1 MKMLYVT
8 DREAAGD
15 ARFAAILAALSEAPS
30 LAVQLR
36 EKDARD
42 RDCLQWA
49 RRARQVLG
57 ASVPLY
63 VNRRFDIALAAQA
76 DGVHLPAAGLPPGR
90 VKANTPRGFRVGVST
105 HSAEEASRA
114 IEEGADLVLLGPIF
128 DTPSKRGYGP
138 ALSVEA
144 LGRLPRLEE
153 HAAEVYAIG
162 GVDLET
168 LPKIDPYRDR
178 VTGVAGIRLFQEA
191 DDPRAVAEK
200 IAAR

>member
-15 ARFAAILAALSEAPS
+15 ARFAAILAALSEAPR
-30 LAVQLR
+30 LTVQLR
-36 EKDARD
+36 EKNASD
-42 RDCLQWA
+42 RDCLEWA
-49 RRARQVLG
+49 RRARQALG
-57 ASVPLY
+57 ASVALY
-63 VNRRFDIALAAQA
+63 VNRRFDIALAARA

-90 VKANTPRGFRVGVST
+90 VQANTPRGFRVGVST

-114 IEEGADLVLLGPIF
+114 IEEGADLVLLGPVF
-128 DTPSKRGYGP
+128 DTPSKRRYGP

-144 LGRLPRLEE
+144 LRGLPLLKE
-153 HAAEVYAIG
+153 HSAEVYAIG
-162 GVDLET
+162 GGDLEN
-168 LPKIDPYRDR
+168 LSMVDPYGDR
-178 VTGVAGIRLFQEA
+178 VSGVAGIRLFQEA